1 MNYRLSFITMA
12 LLAVFAWSC
21 SSSSDSE
28 SAEGE
33 KKEGFE
39 EKYTKT
45 ERLKIIDE
53 LEAKAFGADTVKP
66 KKALANDLMR
76 NYFEYKNLYPKDSVS
91 PEFLFK
97 GGQVAM
103 SIGKYRKA
111 IEVFNVIYEG
121 YPNYDKRVESLNLV
135 AFNYDYNLNDRNQA
149 RKVYEFIVQ
158 NFPEHH
164 LAEDAAARLTTLNMN
179 DQELIEH
186 FEKQNKAQE

>member
-1 MNYRLSFITMA
+1 MNYRLSFIA
-12 LLAVFAWSC
+12 LVLTAVFAWSC
-21 SSSSDSE
+21 SSNSEE
-28 SAEGE
+28 SADGE

-39 EKYTKT
+39 KKYTKS
-45 ERLKIIDE
+45 ERLQIIDE
-53 LEAKAFGADTVKP
+53 LQEKAFSNDSVMP
-66 KKALANDLMR
+66 KRALANDLMR

-103 SIGKYRKA
+103 SIGKYHKA

-121 YPNYDKRVESLNLV
+121 YPDYNKRVEALNLV
-135 AFNYDYNLNDRNQA
+135 AFNYDYNLKDRNQA

-164 LAEDAAARLTTLNMN
+164 LAEDAAARLTTLEMS
-179 DQELIEH
+179 DQELIEY
-186 FEKQNKAQE
+186 FEKQNQEE